1 MGNQIQK
8 ARKFTSG
15 KSAKNPVTNTFRGHS
30 LHEASNDPYFEAAVN
45 ATKTRSY
52 RLATRHGLSLAER
65 EDIQQELMIDLLA
78 HRDSFDPAKGSL
90 GTFTGMV
97 SKHRSLELLDKL
109 KKHRKR
115 FFDFSVASKMI
126 GASNDSEMGSFETES
141 SDNLIDKVKFNN
153 DTDHDLFNDGM
164 VMHDIKAAIA
174 FMNGEQSALLDLL
187 IKYSDI
193 ANACAASG
201 LSSATFYRRVNDLR
215 MHLRMFGIRPAA

>member
-1 MGNQIQK
+1 
-8 ARKFTSG
+8 
-15 KSAKNPVTNTFRGHS
+15 
-30 LHEASNDPYFEAAVN
+30 
-45 ATKTRSY
+45 
-52 RLATRHGLSLAER
+52 
-65 EDIQQELMIDLLA
+65 
-78 HRDSFDPAKGSL
+78 
-90 GTFTGMV
+90 
-97 SKHRSLELLDKL
+97 
-109 KKHRKR
+109 
-115 FFDFSVASKMI
+115 MI